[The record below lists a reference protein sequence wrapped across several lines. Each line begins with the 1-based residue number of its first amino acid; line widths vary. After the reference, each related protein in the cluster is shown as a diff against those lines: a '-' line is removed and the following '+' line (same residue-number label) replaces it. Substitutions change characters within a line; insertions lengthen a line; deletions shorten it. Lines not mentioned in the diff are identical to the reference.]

1 MPREGDDMARR
12 PPSIRLSVA
21 DRPST
26 PAGPRGNSIG
36 GGRRTFGAWHLARRT
51 LGISLLLVTVFLWT
65 TSNFLA
71 SYIFSDRTYNKPF
84 FVVYMN
90 TSIFAISMIPISIK
104 YTIQNGGF
112 RRVKN
117 QALQAWRG
125 RAHGP
130 DRFKSSAENEDSML
144 GERLLVSE
152 EEHPEAHDLAEPAG
166 KLSFLET
173 AKFSLEFAMIWFF
186 GNYFASA
193 GLEYTSV
200 GSVTIL
206 TSTSSVWTLIFCAMM
221 KIEAFSVRKLI
232 GVLASLSGVI
242 LISLVDL
249 TGDGNDDGRG
259 NFPHKTQAQIAI
271 GDAMALFSAI
281 VYGIYVVVMK
291 VRIGNEDRVNMPLF
305 FGLVGI
311 FNVLLLWPL
320 FPILHY
326 TGIEPFE
333 LPPNGKIWTI
343 ILLNSVSSFISDISW
358 AYAMLL
364 TTPLVVT
371 VGLSLNIPVSLI
383 GEMIQY
389 QQYSSFVYWVGAV
402 IVVISFL
409 FINHESHEDG
419 EPTKNVDSDT
429 EL

>member
-1 MPREGDDMARR
+1 M
-12 PPSIRLSVA
+12 
-21 DRPST
+21 
-26 PAGPRGNSIG
+26 
-36 GGRRTFGAWHLARRT
+36 
-51 LGISLLLVTVFLWT
+51 
-65 TSNFLA
+65 
-71 SYIFSDRTYNKPF
+71 YI
-84 FVVYMN
+84 N
-90 TSIFAISMIPISIK
+90 TSLFAISMIPISIK
-104 YTIQNGGF
+104 YIIQNGGF
-112 RRVKN
+112 RHAKK

-125 RAHGP
+125 RAHGS
-130 DRFKSSAENEDSML
+130 DRFKTSAENEDSTL

-152 EEHPEAHDLAEPAG
+152 EESPEAYDLAGPTEQ
-166 KLSFLET
+166 LSFIET

-206 TSTSSVWTLIFCAMM
+206 TSTSSVWTLIFCAMV

-291 VRIGNEDRVNMPLF
+291 VRIGNENRINMPLF
-305 FGLVGI
+305 FGLVGV

-326 TGIEPFE
+326 TGIEP
-333 LPPNGKIWTI
+333 
-343 ILLNSVSSFISDISW
+343 VSR
-358 AYAMLL
+358 LR
-364 TTPLVVT
+364 
-371 VGLSLNIPVSLI
+371 
-383 GEMIQY
+383 
-389 QQYSSFVYWVGAV
+389 
-402 IVVISFL
+402 
-409 FINHESHEDG
+409 
-419 EPTKNVDSDT
+419 
-429 EL
+429 